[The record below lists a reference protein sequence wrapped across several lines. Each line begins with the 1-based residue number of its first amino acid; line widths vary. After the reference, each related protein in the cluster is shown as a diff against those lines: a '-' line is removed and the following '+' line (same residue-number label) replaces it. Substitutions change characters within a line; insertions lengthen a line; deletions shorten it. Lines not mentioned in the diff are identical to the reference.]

1 MRSSY
6 RSLYLILA
14 VFLGSLL
21 IDLPKIPLNFNVLG
35 YQYRGSLGGYRLDFD
50 LFGKRFQNDLALK
63 RGLDLRGGLHVVL
76 RADATRLP
84 PEQRKTALEAAR
96 QVIERRVNFF
106 GVGEANIQTSQLGE
120 DYRLI
125 VELPGVTDTT
135 TALNL
140 IGQTAQLDFRQLPD
154 NLRESSPSAFLP
166 QDFVKT
172 DLSGADLTRAYV
184 SFDSTSNQP
193 QVALEFSEAGGK
205 KFEEIT
211 RRNVGLPLAI
221 FLDNN
226 PLSVPRVDEPI
237 AGGKAVIR
245 GQFTLDE
252 VKALS
257 IQLNAGA
264 LPLPVKVIEQ
274 RQIGATLGQIS
285 LDKSV
290 LAGALGL
297 FLVAAFMFLYYG
309 RLGLLADVALLI
321 YGLATLALYKLG
333 GVVLTLPGVAGF
345 MLSMGMAVD
354 ANILIFERLKE
365 EVRGGRP
372 LTTAIELS
380 FSRAWDSIRDANAC
394 TLIVCLILFNPL
406 NFGFLNSSGPVRGF
420 ALTLALGVLLSLFT
434 GIVVTRNLIRVFYK

>member
-1 MRSSY
+1 MNKSKTP
-6 RSLYLILA
+6 LYLIAVVFFLA
-14 VFLGSLL
+14 LL
-21 IDLPKIPLNFNVLG
+21 IDLPKIPVNFRVLG
-35 YQYRGSLGGYRLDFD
+35 FAYRGSLGGYRLSLE
-50 LFGKRFQNDLALK
+50 LFGQKIRSDLILK
-63 RGLDLRGGLHVVL
+63 KGLDLQGGLHVVL
-76 RADATRLP
+76 RADMSRIAGG
-84 PEQRKTALEAAR
+84 QRKTALEAAR

-106 GVGEANIQTSQLGE
+106 GVTEANIQTSQLGE
-120 DYRLI
+120 DYRVV
-125 VELPGVTDTT
+125 VELPGVTDTAA
-135 TALNL
+135 ALSL
-140 IGQTAQLDFRQLPD
+140 IGQTAQLDFRELPP
-154 NLRESSPSAFLP
+154 NLKESTTAAFKAA
-166 QDFVKT
+166 DFVKT
-172 DLSGADLTRAYV
+172 DLNGADLSRAYV
-184 SFDSTSNQP
+184 SFDNSTSQP
-193 QVALEFSEAGGK
+193 QVSLEFSEEGGK

-211 RRNVGLPLAI
+211 RRNVGKPLAI
-221 FLDNN
+221 FLDNT

-237 AGGKAVIR
+237 SGGRAVIR

-264 LPLPVKVIEQ
+264 LPVPVAVVEQ
-274 RQIGATLGQIS
+274 RSIGATLGQSS

-290 LAGALGL
+290 VAGAFGL

-309 RLGLLADVALLI
+309 RLGLLADIALLI
-321 YGLATLALYKLG
+321 YGLMTLALYKLF

-365 EVRGGRP
+365 ERRGGRP
-372 LTTAIELS
+372 LLAAVELS
-380 FSRAWDSIRDANAC
+380 FIRAWDSIRDANAC
-394 TLIVCLILFNPL
+394 TLIVCLLLFNPL